1 MIGIFD
7 SGSGGLTVLRAIRE
21 KIPSADIVYFGD
33 IKNVPY
39 GDKTNAELARLAFTG
54 FKLLQD
60 RGATS
65 IVSACNSVSV
75 SLAVSLFDSLSI
87 APTRLI
93 EMVGPTVSFFKGS
106 DARILLCATPATVR
120 SQIYESGFAMI
131 DKHIDS
137 VAIPDLAGAIE
148 WGHDPAEIEST
159 IRAALK
165 DVKFSD
171 YDVLIL
177 ACTHYPL
184 VIDIFRKVAGDAVV
198 IFDPAYAVA
207 ERVEKWLWPLEAGDG
222 KTRFLVS
229 KDSPQFHSFIERMF
243 SDAPSKIEVV
253 E

>member
-1 MIGIFD
+1 MIGVFD
-7 SGSGGLTVLRAIRE
+7 SGSGGLTVLRAVRE
-21 KIPSADIVYFGD
+21 KIPSADVVYFGD
-33 IKNVPY
+33 IENVPY
-39 GDKTNAELARLAFTG
+39 GGKSNAELARLAAAG
-54 FKLLQD
+54 FRLLQE

-120 SQIYESGFAMI
+120 SQIYESGFEMV
-131 DKHIDS
+131 DKRIDS
-137 VAIPDLAGAIE
+137 VAIPDLAASIE
-148 WGHDPAEIEST
+148 WGHEAGEIEKT
-159 IRAALK
+159 IRSSLR
-165 DVKFSD
+165 DVKLSD

-184 VIDIFRKVAGDAVV
+184 VSDIFRKVVGDSLVL
-198 IFDPAYAVA
+198 FDPAYAVA
-207 ERVEKWLWPLEAGDG
+207 ERAERLFWPLEAGDG
-222 KTRFLVS
+222 QTHFIVS
-229 KDSPQFHSFIERMF
+229 KDSPHFRGFVAALFPGEKF
-243 SDAPSKIEVV
+243 DVEVL

>member
-21 KIPSADIVYFGD
+21 KVPSADVVYFGD

-39 GDKTNAELARLAFTG
+39 GDKTNAELARLAATG
-54 FKLLQD
+54 FRLMQE

-120 SQIYESGFAMI
+120 SQIYESGFEMI
-131 DKHIDS
+131 DKRIDS

-148 WGHDPAEIEST
+148 WGHEAGEIEKT
-159 IRAALK
+159 IRSSLR
-165 DVKFSD
+165 DVKLPD

-184 VIDIFRKVAGDAVV
+184 VSDIFRKVVGDTIA

-207 ERVEKWLWPLEAGDG
+207 TRVEEWLWPLEAGDG
-222 KTRFLVS
+222 KMQFIVS
-229 KDSPQFHSFIERMF
+229 KDSPQFRTFVEQMF
-243 SDAPSKIEVV
+243 PGEQSNVEVL